1 MNKLLFFILTAMAII
16 LFIASF
22 SEIFKQWSEAMIAL
36 AIVLLLAALRLISPK
51 PMTQSKN

>member
-1 MNKLLFFILTAMAII
+1 MNKVLFFILTAMAII